1 MLDCCANAR
10 FARTID
16 GEIVKKTIES
26 NYYGTLEASRDLLP
40 LIKPGG
46 RLVNVSSIASSLSR
60 YSPSL
65 RQSFLSAS
73 TIPEITSLMEAFKS
87 AVAAGTEKQD
97 GWPSSAYMVS
107 KAGVTGMTR
116 LLAREEEQSG
126 GKRLINSCCPGWVDT
141 DMTKGRGAK
150 TVDQGAKTP
159 VLLALG
165 DIGGKAGGFW
175 QEERETEW

>member
-1 MLDCCANAR
+1 
-10 FARTID
+10 
-16 GEIVKKTIES
+16 
-26 NYYGTLEASRDLLP
+26 
-40 LIKPGG
+40 
-46 RLVNVSSIASSLSR
+46 
-60 YSPSL
+60 
-65 RQSFLSAS
+65 
-73 TIPEITSLMEAFKS
+73 MEAFKS

-97 GWPSSAYMVS
+97 GWPSSGYMVS

-116 LLAREEEQSG
+116 ILAREEEQSG

-150 TVDQGAKTP
+150 TVDLGAKTP